1 MEPLLFGVRIGIPV
15 FESAEHDRHT
25 QRGSLATVGVDYIRV
40 ANLQMPVC
48 APVVGDFEF
57 SGAVRNEVS
66 DRDIFNGFSAENT
79 MKSIPL

>member
-1 MEPLLFGVRIGIPV
+1 M
-15 FESAEHDRHT
+15 
-25 QRGSLATVGVDYIRV
+25 ATVGVDYIRV